1 MIAVDNCLLVSVFRV
16 WWQLFRL
23 LSCCVHGFDWR
34 TWVFFNRLFLADLV
48 GFLALGH
55 LWLVKRL
62 RKNCRGTVFS
72 SEKDNKN
79 KATRR
84 QEKNR
89 RKNNR
94 PVAKEK
100 ENKTKKK
107 TKRPFFI
114 PSRRWWATV
123 CLFGPSTPISLFLFS
138 LFFLSPFSAPATTV
152 SFPLSIVFRWEKK
165 SSPVPPFSLNSLL
178 FFCWFYR
185 LMVASENRGVGSFR
199 ASRFEIYF
207 FLQTN
212 WLDFVGFF
220 FSGWSISTSVLWY
233 QTGLVASILDCNQFN
248 FFCEFFKMLSM
259 CDVGQRASGSEKFRL
274 QRVASQICASAGD
287 LNCLFV
293 FFWFFFIHLF

>member
-1 MIAVDNCLLVSVFRV
+1 M
-16 WWQLFRL
+16 
-23 LSCCVHGFDWR
+23 G
-34 TWVFFNRLFLADLV
+34 FFNRLFLADLV

-107 TKRPFFI
+107 RNGHFSFPLVADGPLFVSLDRRRPF
-114 PSRRWWATV
+114 
-123 CLFGPSTPISLFLFS
+123 LFFLFFFVNFFFFFVFS
-138 LFFLSPFSAPATTV
+138 LFFLSPFSAPAATV

-178 FFCWFYR
+178 FF
-185 LMVASENRGVGSFR
+185 L
-199 ASRFEIYF
+199 
-207 FLQTN
+207 L
-212 WLDFVGFF
+212 
-220 FSGWSISTSVLWY
+220 
-233 QTGLVASILDCNQFN
+233 ILPFDGR
-248 FFCEFFKMLSM
+248 K
-259 CDVGQRASGSEKFRL
+259 
-274 QRVASQICASAGD
+274 
-287 LNCLFV
+287 
-293 FFWFFFIHLF
+293 